1 MKKSSCITILSFFFI
16 FSNTVFILPINNDNK
31 FVEPANAMTSE
42 IQMYL
47 IGEYGNIS
55 KKVKIYGKESDACMV
70 HGVWRCGHA

>member
-1 MKKSSCITILSFFFI
+1 M
-16 FSNTVFILPINNDNK
+16 
-31 FVEPANAMTSE
+31 EHANAITSE

-47 IGEYGNIS
+47 IGDYGNMS